1 MSHSYRTQRT
11 VLMLILGLVLVGCVF
26 ATPHGHAGQTPEVMT
41 QQRTEEVMGAYMK
54 ALVNNE
60 PVGGFFADDIVVTMV
75 DVGQEI
81 VGRDAAEAAIV
92 DFHQVAFA
100 SELELRSLIIG
111 PGIAYAEV
119 VFGGTH
125 TGDFVGIPAT
135 GREVSVPYAVVSEL
149 SNDQIT
155 AIRLYG
161 PAAGLIQQITG
172 EGTPA
177 TSTPAS

>member
-1 MSHSYRTQRT
+1 MTHTYRTKRA
-11 VLMLILGLVLVGCVF
+11 VLMLILGLVVVGSVF
-26 ATPHGHAGQTPEVMT
+26 AKPHGLAGQTPEVMS
-41 QQRTEEVMGAYMK
+41 QQRTEEVMGAYIN
-54 ALVNNE
+54 ALMNNE
-60 PVGGFFADDIVVTMV
+60 PIGEFFADDIVVTMV

-100 SELELRSLIIG
+100 AELEIRSFIAG
-111 PGIAYAEV
+111 PGITYAEV

-125 TGDFVGIPAT
+125 TGDFGGIPAT

-149 SNDQIT
+149 SSDQIT
-155 AIRLYG
+155 SIRLYG
-161 PAAGLIQQITG
+161 PTSGLIQQITA

-177 TSTPAS
+177 ITTPAS